1 MLSPFLLLISLSIML
16 YKVSTPFCQ
25 FDLYNFR
32 KYFWKLPRRSIG
44 KSRRISQGQVFFIDG
59 DERIRCFF
67 TDNIAMKMLREKIL
81 KRNQENKTTELPL
94 VLDGLIEKKNA
105 GKSEPD

>member
-1 MLSPFLLLISLSIML
+1 
-16 YKVSTPFCQ
+16 
-25 FDLYNFR
+25 
-32 KYFWKLPRRSIG
+32 
-44 KSRRISQGQVFFIDG
+44 
-59 DERIRCFF
+59 
-67 TDNIAMKMLREKIL
+67 MKMLREKIL